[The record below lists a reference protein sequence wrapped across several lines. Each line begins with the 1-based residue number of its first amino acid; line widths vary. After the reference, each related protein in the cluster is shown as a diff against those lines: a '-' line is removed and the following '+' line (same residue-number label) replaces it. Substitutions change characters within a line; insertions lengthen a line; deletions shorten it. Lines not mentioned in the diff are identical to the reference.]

1 MGRLL
6 PKTLWVATVVILCL
20 SSSLAATGSDIDF
33 KGRLDWQL
41 STQGPA
47 TTAPDYA
54 FVDNNHP
61 VLGPLTL
68 ATALPAQA
76 AAPTEGA
83 APADENRPS
92 IFKRAAISLERTAKE
107 GDWELYVP
115 LYTYHMRYAYT
126 AEKISS
132 YNENPW
138 GLGLGRGRID
148 EKGNWH
154 GLYAMFF
161 HDSHNKPEYQLGYAF
176 KTFWPIAENLKA
188 GLGYTA
194 FLGARSDINN
204 YIPFLGVLPVASLEY
219 GKVSLDATYVPGG
232 QGNGNVMF
240 IWSKIRF

>member
-1 MGRLL
+1 M
-6 PKTLWVATVVILCL
+6 
-20 SSSLAATGSDIDF
+20 AATGSNPNF
-33 KGRLDWQL
+33 EGRLDWQQ
-41 STQGPA
+41 SRQFPV
-47 TTAPDYA
+47 TTKSAVAIID
-54 FVDNNHP
+54 DSSP
-61 VLGPLTL
+61 VLLPPIL
-68 ATALPAQA
+68 ATARPVQA
-76 AAPTEGA
+76 AAQAGED
-83 APADENRPS
+83 APADENRPGV
-92 IFKRAAISLERTAKE
+92 FKRAAISLERTAKE

-176 KTFWPIAENLKA
+176 KTFWPLAENLKA
-188 GLGYTA
+188 GLGYTV

-204 YIPFLGVLPVASLEY
+204 YIPFLGILPVASLEY

-232 QGNGNVMF
+232 EGNGNVMF